1 VDLSQV
7 LPQVPVEIEEN
18 LTLEV
23 KLVKVLKRS
32 ENELRNKKIPMV
44 KIL

>member
-1 VDLSQV
+1 MDLSQV

-32 ENELRNKKIPMV
+32 ENELMNKKIPMV
-44 KIL
+44 KFL